1 MALVIQ
7 GYVRALSA
15 LESQI
20 TFLVPSLLPLP
31 LCRFPSVPSSKLPF
45 FWESRSVVSDSLL
58 SHGLYRPWNSPGQNT
73 GVAFP
78 FPRGSSQPRD
88 QTQVS
93 HIAGGFF
100 TS

>member
-31 LCRFPSVPSSKLPF
+31 LCRFPAVPSSKLPF
-45 FWESRSVVSDSLL
+45 FWESRSVVSDSAISWTIQSMEFSRPEYWGSL
-58 SHGLYRPWNSPGQNT
+58 SLPQGIFPTPGSNPGLAHCRQILY
-73 GVAFP
+73 
-78 FPRGSSQPRD
+78 
-88 QTQVS
+88 
-93 HIAGGFF
+93 
-100 TS
+100 